1 VLVYGEKQAPSIGT
15 VPEWIGRWTRLALP
29 LLKPQDASHDNTA
42 LETVS
47 GLVEHINA
55 RGTGIKV
62 AGRWLNVSQYYALV
76 ELPKL
81 VSECRSTSS

>member
-1 VLVYGEKQAPSIGT
+1 MTTP
-15 VPEWIGRWTRLALP
+15 
-29 LLKPQDASHDNTA
+29 A

-81 VSECRSTSS
+81 VSECRSTSSWAIGERTPLVRQAIPTATHPAPLFRGQRSHAQPRC